1 MNRASAI
8 DQLLGL
14 SSGPIGGA
22 LGPEP
27 PGVSWSSELHAQLQ
41 STLRKSNGFYAFETA
56 LHCFPAGTGDAP
68 MSLEIWNS
76 PELWRHE
83 YGTIAEGL
91 FFFAEDVFGNQF
103 CFREGSVSLFD
114 AETGDAEEVAK
125 SLAEWAERILS
136 EADVLTG
143 HAFLRRWEATNG
155 PLKRGAR
162 LVPRIPFVLGG
173 AYDLPNLVQMRAVDG
188 MRFRGNLARQI
199 RDLPDGSQI
208 EFRIV
213 D

>member
-1 MNRASAI
+1 
-8 DQLLGL
+8 
-14 SSGPIGGA
+14 
-22 LGPEP
+22 
-27 PGVSWSSELHAQLQ
+27 
-41 STLRKSNGFYAFETA
+41 
-56 LHCFPAGTGDAP
+56 

-83 YGTIAEGL
+83 YGTLAEGL